1 MPSAKYTGTPG
12 TGGKRNII
20 APTAH
25 IIAVTVA
32 KPKPA
37 VFSIILHL
45 QRLRMSLLF
54 CITVNDILCT
64 ELSHQE
70 RSTTVSFETST
81 LSIIK
86 PEAIK
91 EVKEMRQKLSED
103 NRISRSYQ

>member
-25 IIAVTVA
+25 IIAVTAA

-37 VFSIILHL
+37 VFSIILYL
-45 QRLRMSLLF
+45 QRLRMSSLF
-54 CITVNDILCT
+54 CITVYDICT

-70 RSTTVSFETST
+70 RNTTVSFETST
-81 LSIIK
+81 LNIIK
-86 PEAIK
+86 AGAIK
-91 EVKEMRQKLSED
+91 TMKEMRQKNS
-103 NRISRSYQ
+103 